1 MNARM
6 NRIDCMPQYLP
17 LSAMPV
23 LPVLF
28 AWPLYNGMEYHYF
41 AQSSLSEADTADGL
55 SC

>member
-6 NRIDCMPQYLP
+6 NRIDCMSGNLL
-17 LSAMPV
+17 LSAM
-23 LPVLF
+23 PVLF

-41 AQSSLSEADTADGL
+41 AQSSSSAADTADGL